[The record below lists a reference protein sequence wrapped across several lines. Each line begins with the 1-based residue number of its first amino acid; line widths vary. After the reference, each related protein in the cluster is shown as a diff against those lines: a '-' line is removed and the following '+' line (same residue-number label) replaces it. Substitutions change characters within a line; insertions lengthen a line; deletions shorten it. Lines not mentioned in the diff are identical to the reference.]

1 MQRQLTF
8 YILVLFA
15 IYIIMNDASGS
26 GDLANSFFDWLGDG
40 LDKTRTFVNSTLG
53 EQSTTTAES

>member
-8 YILVLFA
+8 YLLVLFA
-15 IYIIMNDASGS
+15 IYIIMNDATGS
-26 GDLANSFFDWLGDG
+26 GDLANSFFDWLGEG

-53 EQSTTTAES
+53 EPDPTLES

>member
-1 MQRQLTF
+1 
-8 YILVLFA
+8 
-15 IYIIMNDASGS
+15 MNDASGS

>member
-8 YILVLFA
+8 YLLVLFA
-15 IYIIMNDASGS
+15 VYIIANDATGS

-40 LDKTRTFVNSTLG
+40 LDKTRTFVNATLG
-53 EQSTTTAES
+53 DDSTATAG